1 MDAPHSFS
9 KAANASELLTIR
21 NVSSETTGN
30 HMTKLSPSIQSFDTR
45 YMNAA
50 WTVCYGT
57 TFIILIFLLL
67 LWYYFERKAGEYTDH

>member
-1 MDAPHSFS
+1 MDAHHSFS
-9 KAANASELLTIR
+9 KAANASELLNIR

-30 HMTKLSPSIQSFDTR
+30 HMTKLSPSTQSFDTR

-67 LWYYFERKAGEYTDH
+67 LWYYFERTGDEYSEH